1 MANKSKKI
9 AARQAQL
16 RARSKKGK
24 SHGPSGIPVAATQKP
39 KENSSKPVDIN
50 AAGQEPIEQIT
61 PQASTAVAEPIKRRS
76 RVRGIQV
83 KPIETYFVQEIRRIG
98 IISAG
103 IFATLVALIFVMP

>member
-16 RARSKKGK
+16 RGRSKKTRA
-24 SHGPSGIPVAATQKP
+24 HGPSGIPV
-39 KENSSKPVDIN
+39 D
-50 AAGQEPIEQIT
+50 T
-61 PQASTAVAEPIKRRS
+61 PQASKGNLSEPIDISTVTQEVAEQATLESSTTIPEPKQRRS
-76 RVRGIQV
+76 RNRGIQV